1 MLNGTI
7 RNTAQH
13 SVAMLEQ
20 CCNNSKQCSNN
31 VATLCFIKLQTVG
44 TTTNLTNSKG
54 DVTRDNS
61 RRRFLAQHSVAT
73 TLFRIVTTLF
83 QHCNDV

>member
-61 RRRFLAQHSVAT
+61 RRRFLAQYSVAK